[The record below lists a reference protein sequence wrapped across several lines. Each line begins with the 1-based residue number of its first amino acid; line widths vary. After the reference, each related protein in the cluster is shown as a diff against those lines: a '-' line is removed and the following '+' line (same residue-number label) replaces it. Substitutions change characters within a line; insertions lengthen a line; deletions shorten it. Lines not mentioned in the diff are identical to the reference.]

1 MLQRTD
7 EVSAPLAAVERAA
20 SRFEC
25 GILAARDAAI
35 AENSSLERG
44 SIGVLLDIGG
54 TMRILKSEGRDAI
67 GLLATSDRAEHR
79 AMADACR
86 ARMADAVNLHRAA
99 CRCIKQGIVPP
110 LPALDAA
117 AGASK
122 QEAGRAPVPDVNPIW
137 PTVWIMGWTRA
148 WSSPWTFDWR

>member
-7 EVSAPLAAVERAA
+7 EVGAPLAAFERAA

-35 AENSSLERG
+35 AENSSLESG
-44 SIGVLLDIGG
+44 SIGALLDIGG
-54 TMRILKSEGRDAI
+54 TMRLLKAEGRDAI

-86 ARMADAVNLHRAA
+86 ARMADAIN
-99 CRCIKQGIVPP
+99 
-110 LPALDAA
+110 
-117 AGASK
+117 
-122 QEAGRAPVPDVNPIW
+122 RAPIPDVTPIW
-137 PTVWIMGWTRA
+137 PTVWVMEWTRA
-148 WSSPWTFDWR
+148 WSLPWTFDWR